1 MDDHRR
7 FAGILLC
14 GGKSRRMGK
23 DKYLLDYRGHSF
35 LELLL
40 GQMAFCDPLL
50 IAAGT
55 NRVAVPEHVQI
66 VPDFAGGAGPMAGLC
81 GALDRCERPAAL
93 VVACDMPL
101 FHASLG
107 QWLCAQLGQ
116 SDEAVVPYT
125 SDGGRHP
132 LCAVY
137 RVQTCERMQRRLLGG
152 DNCLQRLLEELKVRY
167 VPVPQEWEACFQNVN
182 TKDDY
187 AGIL

>member
-23 DKYLLDYRGHSF
+23 DKYLLDYKGRTF

-50 IAAGT
+50 LAAGS
-55 NRVAVPEHVQI
+55 NRITVPEQART
-66 VPDFAGGAGPMAGLC
+66 VPDYAGGAGPMAGLC
-81 GALDRCERPAAL
+81 GALSQCERPAAL

-101 FHASLG
+101 FHERLG
-107 QWLCAQLGQ
+107 RWLCAQLRPE
-116 SDEAVVPYT
+116 DEAVVPYT
-125 SDGGRHP
+125 ADGRHP

-137 RVQTCERMQRRLLGG
+137 RAQTCCQMQRRLLEG
-152 DNCLQRLLEELKVRY
+152 DNCLQRLLEELQVRY
-167 VPVPQEWEACFQNVN
+167 VSVPQEWENCFQNVN